1 MEETFSY
8 YTIDNFPYDAFKDH
22 LNNNIIKR
30 RNSRAAYNVICA
42 FDSETSHDKKEELE
56 NFNMYE
62 AERNYIGGTRLIVP
76 DYIKENCDDYNE
88 IRKQCFVN
96 RLYLSDKG
104 IRISELYENLV
115 LLFGWDDII
124 NEIDQFF
131 AITGF
136 MIDTAPD
143 IEDEEEIA
151 WVYSWACALDDY
163 IIFGRY
169 PSEFVSFLDKINE
182 LIEDDTLLYIG
193 VHNLS
198 YDYTFFRPWL
208 IDSYGKPDKEFW
220 TSPHKCVYAEV
231 GNFRLYDTLILSN
244 RSLRKWGKDLG
255 VKHIK
260 RLEPKQYYTAVLYP
274 DSDLTEENIQY
285 QITDVVSLQECIA
298 AQLKLF
304 DDAYIWEA
312 PLTSTGYG
320 RRDMRRYYEAYNKE
334 NNNAAL
340 WEFQKTKLT
349 PVMYR
354 RNKEAF
360 KGGYVHGNGDFFN
373 QTLRSKSGKGKHA
386 DFRSHYPTQLRIR
399 KYPRGKFFKR
409 HINKISDIWKENKV
423 SIVTLILEDGEL
435 KDHNNPVP
443 FLMISDLEKGV
454 EIRSK
459 SGEVIRP
466 HILPKDI
473 IRDNGRA
480 LAFKGKVALTFTD
493 VDLSI
498 IFDEYKFKS
507 VSVYLCMTAD
517 ADYLPE
523 WFIECMDYYFKLKS
537 DLKDRVAYLKEIKA
551 PDYEIIDAEASLI
564 KIKNLLNGLYGM
576 CATDIIKP
584 QTIADLEGEFL
595 DLEFLPIAEAL
606 ERYYKSGN
614 KRFYNKN
621 FLSPQWGTFVTAY
634 ARLELYQL
642 AKMIDQES
650 GHWTGKHFWYSDTD
664 SIFFLDDENN
674 SIENK
679 INALNKKW
687 EAEAIEKGWYIIN
700 EKGDKVVYHQFELE
714 KERITAF
721 RFLHSKCYAFE
732 DQDGLHATIA
742 GVQKEIFEG
751 NFDEKGKP
759 IFFHNFDELGSIDR
773 LTPGTVF
780 KKCGGTKI
788 KYIPGRAYTDKING
802 HYIESGACAVLTNN
816 EKTLHNGIFDDIS
829 EIENL
834 FTESEGY

>member
-1 MEETFSY
+1 MEESFTY
-8 YTIDNFPYDAFKDH
+8 YTIDSFPYASFKAY
-22 LNNNIIKR
+22 LEENRIKR
-30 RNSRAAYNVICA
+30 NNARAAYNIICA
-42 FDSETSHDKKEELE
+42 FDSETSHDTRGDEYI
-56 NFNMYE
+56 NMYE
-62 AERNYIGGTRLIVP
+62 AERNYISGHKIIVP
-76 DYIKENCDDYNE
+76 DYIKDNVDEYNE
-88 IRKQCFVN
+88 IRKRCFAQ
-96 RLYLSDKG
+96 RLYLSSKG
-104 IRISELYENLV
+104 IRISELYDNLV
-115 LLFGWDDII
+115 SLFGWDDLN
-124 NEIDQFF
+124 NEIDQFL
-131 AITGF
+131 AITNF

-143 IEDEEEIA
+143 IEDSQEIA
-151 WVYSWACALDDY
+151 WVYSWACTLDDY
-163 IIFGRY
+163 IVFGRY
-169 PSEFVSFLDKINE
+169 PSEFVAFMDKINE

-220 TSPHKCVYAEV
+220 MSPHKCIYAEV

-255 VKHIK
+255 VEHIK
-260 RLEPKQYYTAVLYP
+260 RLEPKQYYSEILYP
-274 DSDLTEENIQY
+274 DSELTEENIQY
-285 QITDVVSLQECIA
+285 QIIDVVSLKECIR
-298 AQLKLF
+298 AQLDLF
-304 DDAYIWEA
+304 GDRYIWEA

-320 RRDMRRYYEAYNKE
+320 RRDMKRYYDEYNRDNK
-334 NNNAAL
+334 NAAL
-340 WEFQKTKLT
+340 WEFQRSKLT
-349 PVMYR
+349 PLMYQ

-360 KGGYVHGNGDFFN
+360 KGGFVHGNEDYRDETKKGN
-373 QTLRSKSGKGKHA
+373 GKHA

-399 KYPRGKFFKR
+399 KYPRGKFLKR
-409 HINKISDIWKENKV
+409 NIKNLSDIWKENKL
-423 SIVTLILEDGEL
+423 SIITVILEDGEL
-435 KDHNNPVP
+435 KDHDNPVP
-443 FLMISDLEKGV
+443 FLMVSDLENGV
-454 EIRSK
+454 EIRNK
-459 SGEVIRP
+459 AGQIIRP
-466 HILPKDI
+466 RILPKNI
-473 IRDNGRA
+473 VRDNGRA
-480 LAFKGKVALTFTD
+480 LAFKGSVALTFTD

-507 VSVYLCMTAD
+507 VSIYLCMTAD

-523 WFIECMDYYFKLKS
+523 WFIKCMDYYYKLKS
-537 DLKDRVAYLKEIKA
+537 DLKDRVKYLKKIGA
-551 PDYEIIDAEASLI
+551 PDYEIIDADSTLT

-595 DLEFLPIAEAL
+595 DPEYMPIAEAL

-614 KRFYNKN
+614 KRYYNKN

-634 ARLELYQL
+634 ARLELYQM
-642 AKMIDQES
+642 AKMIDQE
-650 GHWTGKHFWYSDTD
+650 GGKWTGKHFLYSDTD
-664 SIFFLDDENN
+664 SIFFLDDEADT
-674 SIENK
+674 IEAK
-679 INALNKKW
+679 IDKINKKW

-751 NFDEKGKP
+751 NYTADGKP
-759 IFFHNFDELGSIDR
+759 IFFHNSDELETIER

-802 HYIESGACAVLTNN
+802 HYIESGACAILTNN
-816 EKTLHNGIFDDIS
+816 EKTLHNGIFDDID